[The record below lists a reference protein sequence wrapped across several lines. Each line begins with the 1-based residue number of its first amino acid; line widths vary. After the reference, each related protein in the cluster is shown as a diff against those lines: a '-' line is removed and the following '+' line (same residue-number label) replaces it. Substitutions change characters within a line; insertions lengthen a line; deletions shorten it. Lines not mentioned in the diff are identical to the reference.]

1 MNNKENAPCI
11 FISLGELADKIT
23 ILRIKLSH
31 SNPESIKYKN
41 IKTELEL
48 LEDQLLKYNIDN
60 NIILDL
66 YFVNNLLWDLEDQIR
81 TYELNNNFGELFVQA
96 ARSIYKSND
105 LRFKLKDK
113 INKTYNSFIC
123 EEKILPEYNNE
134 P

>member
-1 MNNKENAPCI
+1 MNDKKNAPCI
-11 FISLGELADKIT
+11 FISLGELVDKVT
-23 ILRIKLSH
+23 ILRIKLNH
-31 SNPESIKYKN
+31 SEAKSIKYKN

-48 LEDQLLKYNIDN
+48 LEDQLSIYHIDN
-60 NIILDL
+60 NMILDL
-66 YFVNNLLWDLEDQIR
+66 YSVNNLLWDLEDEIR
-81 TYELNNNFGELFVQA
+81 NYELNNDFGKSFIQV

-123 EEKILPEYNNE
+123 EEKILPEYNDE